1 MGAALEWHHRG
12 MDASELRELLTPE
25 ALGLLDSL
33 EPSTT
38 TDDAV
43 ALVSRLRREGHSP
56 ARVAAVLTQYRLRR
70 RAVAKFGPF
79 ADRMLFTQ
87 PGLEQASR
95 LRVAALHAG
104 RFSAAGLTRVA
115 DLGCGIGG
123 DAMAFAA
130 LDLAVT
136 AVERDEVTAAVASY
150 NLAPWPSA
158 KVVHGDALEQSLD
171 DIDGLW
177 LDPARR
183 EGVTRLA
190 SPDDWSPSLD
200 DALSLARRLPS
211 GIKLAPGMP
220 RDLIPDD
227 VEAQWVSI
235 DGEVVE
241 LVLWS
246 GALARPGVGRA
257 ALVLRG
263 DEPPA
268 ELRAPADAVD
278 VDAGDLG
285 DYLYEPDG
293 AVIRARLIGDL
304 ARQLQGRMLDPTIA
318 YISADQL
325 QPTPFARAFRV
336 LERFPFDVKLLAR
349 ELSAR
354 GIGVLEIKKRGV
366 DVDPATLRP
375 RLKLRG
381 ANSGVLVLTR
391 IAGERVALLAERAD

>member
-1 MGAALEWHHRG
+1 

-25 ALGLLDSL
+25 ALQLLDSL
-33 EPSTT
+33 EPSG
-38 TDDAV
+38 DVSDAV
-43 ALVSRLRREGHSP
+43 ALVTRLRRQGHPP

-79 ADRMLFTQ
+79 AERMLFT
-87 PGLEQASR
+87 PDGLEQASR

-104 RFSAAGLTRVA
+104 RFSAAGLEHVA

-123 DAMAFAA
+123 DAMALAA
-130 LDLAVT
+130 LDLRVT
-136 AVERDEVTAAVASY
+136 AIERDEVTAAIAAY
-150 NLAPWPSA
+150 NLAPWRTA
-158 KVVHGDALEQSLD
+158 RVVHGDALAQPLD
-171 DIDGLW
+171 DIDGIW

-183 EGVTRLA
+183 DGVTRLT

-200 DALSLARRLPS
+200 EALSLAAQRPS

-220 RDLIPDD
+220 RELLPDGL
-227 VEAQWVSI
+227 EAQWVSV
-235 DGEVVE
+235 DGDVVE

-246 GALARPGVGRA
+246 GSLARPGVGRA

-268 ELRAPADAVD
+268 ELRATGDSDD
-278 VDAGDLG
+278 VEAGALG

-304 ARQLQGRMLDPTIA
+304 ARSLAGRMLDSTIA
-318 YISADQL
+318 YITADRL
-325 QPTPFARAFRV
+325 EPTPFARAFRIV
-336 LERFPFDVKLLAR
+336 ERFPLDEKVLAR
-349 ELSAR
+349 ELAAR
-354 GIGVLEIKKRGV
+354 GIGTLEIKKRGI
-366 DVDPATLRP
+366 DVDPAQLRP

-381 ANSGVLVLTR
+381 DAAAVLVLTR
-391 IAGERVALLAERAD
+391 AAGARVALLAERCD

>member
-1 MGAALEWHHRG
+1 

-33 EPSTT
+33 EPSAT

-104 RFSAAGLTRVA
+104 RFSAAGLHRVA

-123 DAMAFAA
+123 DAMALAA
-130 LDLAVT
+130 LDLSVT
-136 AVERDEVTAAVASY
+136 AVERDEVTAAIASY

-158 KVVHGDALEQSLD
+158 VVVHGDALEQPLD
-171 DIDGLW
+171 GVDGLW

-183 EGVTRLA
+183 EGVTRLT

-200 DALSLARRLPS
+200 EALSLARRLPS

-241 LVLWS
+241 LVLWT
-246 GALARPGVGRA
+246 GGLARPGVARA

-268 ELRAPADAVD
+268 ELRAAADSDD

-285 DYLYEPDG
+285 EYLYEPDG

-304 ARQLQGRMLDPTIA
+304 ARQLHGSMLDPTIA
-318 YISADQL
+318 YFTADRV

-336 LERFPFDVKLLAR
+336 LERFPLDVKLLAR
-349 ELSAR
+349 ELAAR

-366 DVDPATLRP
+366 DIDPATLRP

-381 ANSGVLVLTR
+381 ANSGVLILTR
-391 IAGERVALLAERAD
+391 VAGERVALLAERAD

>member
-1 MGAALEWHHRG
+1 

-25 ALGLLDSL
+25 SLQLLDSL
-33 EPSTT
+33 APSGEIG
-38 TDDAV
+38 DAV
-43 ALVSRLRREGHSP
+43 ALVSRLRREGHPP

-79 ADRMLFTQ
+79 AQRMLFTQ
-87 PGLEQASR
+87 EGLEQASR

-123 DAMAFAA
+123 DAMAMAA
-130 LDLAVT
+130 LELTVT
-136 AVERDEVTAAVASY
+136 AVERDEVTAAIATY
-150 NLAPWPSA
+150 NLAPWGTA
-158 KVVHGDALEQSLD
+158 HVVHGDALEHPLD
-171 DIDGLW
+171 DVDAIW

-183 EGVTRLA
+183 DGATRLA

-200 DALSLARRLPS
+200 VSLELAERRPA
-211 GIKLAPGMP
+211 GIKLAPGMD
-220 RDLIPDD
+220 RDLLPDGF
-227 VEAQWVSI
+227 EAQWVSV

-246 GALARPGVGRA
+246 GALAREGVGRA

-263 DEPPA
+263 SEAPA
-268 ELRAPADAVD
+268 ELRAESDASD
-278 VDAGDLG
+278 VDAGALG

-304 ARQLQGRMLDPTIA
+304 ARPIGGRMLDTTIA
-318 YISADQL
+318 YVTTDRL
-325 QPTPFARAFRV
+325 EPTPFARAFRV
-336 LERFPFDVKLLAR
+336 IERFPLDEKLLAR
-349 ELSAR
+349 ELAAR
-354 GIGVLEIKKRGV
+354 DIGTLEIKKRGV
-366 DVDPATLRP
+366 DVDPARLRP

-381 ANSGVLVLTR
+381 DSSAVLFLTR
-391 IAGERVALLAERAD
+391 IAGARTAILAERCD

>member
-70 RAVAKFGPF
+70 RAVSKFGPF
-79 ADRMLFTQ
+79 AERMLFTQ

-123 DAMAFAA
+123 DAMALAA
-130 LDLAVT
+130 LDLSVT
-136 AVERDEVTAAVASY
+136 AVERDEVTAAIASY

-158 KVVHGDALEQSLD
+158 LVVHGDALEQSLD
-171 DIDGLW
+171 NIDGLW

-183 EGVTRLA
+183 EGVTRLT

-200 DALSLARRLPS
+200 EALSLARRLPS

-246 GALARPGVGRA
+246 GVLARPGVGRA

-268 ELRAPADAVD
+268 ELRATADSVD
-278 VDAGDLG
+278 VEAGDLSE
-285 DYLYEPDG
+285 YLYEPDG

-304 ARQLQGRMLDPTIA
+304 ARDLQGRMLDPTIA
-318 YISADQL
+318 YITADQV
-325 QPTPFARAFRV
+325 QSTPFARAFRV
-336 LERFPFDVKLLAR
+336 LERFPLDVKVLAR
-349 ELSAR
+349 ELAAR
-354 GIGVLEIKKRGV
+354 KIGVLEIKKRGV
-366 DVDPATLRP
+366 DIDPASLRP

-381 ANSGVLVLTR
+381 ANSAVLVLTR
-391 IAGERVALLAERAD
+391 IAGERAALLAERAD